1 MRFIVNILEIWK
13 QIENRVKKIYAVLI
27 LSPTNHQDKKKK
39 ILPDIKKE
47 HSLRVKENIHQE
59 DTKIVIVY
67 APNRALK
74 KKNQ

>member
-1 MRFIVNILEIWK
+1 M
-13 QIENRVKKIYAVLI
+13 KKIYSILI
-27 LSPTNHQDKKKK
+27 LSPTNHQDKKK

-74 KKNQ
+74 KKSIKQH